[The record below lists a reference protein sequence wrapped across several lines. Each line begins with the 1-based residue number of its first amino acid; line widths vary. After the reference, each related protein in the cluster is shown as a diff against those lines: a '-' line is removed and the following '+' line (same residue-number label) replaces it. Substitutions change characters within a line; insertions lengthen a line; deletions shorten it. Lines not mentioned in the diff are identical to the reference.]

1 MPYDA
6 RRFLR
11 SGRWLI
17 LLSAAMLLVAGVA
30 QAEPAKIRV
39 AIGGAA
45 EDQFWLQLARPDLA
59 PHAGKS
65 YVTEYTRFAGA
76 APRFQAFE
84 AGAIDIA
91 TSSAN
96 GALFAA
102 GEGVEFKMIASL
114 TREGERGFYT
124 RFMVLN
130 NSPLKSVKDLK
141 GKTIGINAFSGSG
154 HLWTRTAL
162 EVNGLAESDVTIVP
176 LPFPAQGEAVKSR
189 KVDVGMF
196 PQPFYTMVEKEGL
209 MRELYSSKTGV
220 PFEEE
225 LILLIAKQE
234 FLTKNA
240 AAVRDL
246 LADLVV
252 VNKYYSEHNKEA
264 KRALIDAKMVRL
276 DPETYFA
283 MKEYYRDPGARIDA
297 QALDKMQQMQI
308 KAGFQK
314 NQADLSKY
322 IDMSYLPK

>member
-1 MPYDA
+1 MP
-6 RRFLR
+6 
-11 SGRWLI
+11 
-17 LLSAAMLLVAGVA
+17 
-30 QAEPAKIRV
+30 PAWRKPSRLKIRV
-39 AIGGAA
+39 GHGGAA
-45 EDQFWLQLARPDLA
+45 EDQFWLQLVRPDLA

-65 YVTEYTRFAGA
+65 YVTEHTRFAGA

-84 AGAIDIA
+84 AGALDISTA
-91 TSSAN
+91 SAN

-102 GEGVEFKMIASL
+102 GEGVQFKMIASL

-124 RFMVLN
+124 RFMVLK
-130 NSPLKSVKDLK
+130 NSPIKTMKDLK
-141 GKTIGINAFSGSG
+141 GKTISINAFSGSG
-154 HLWTRTAL
+154 HLWTRAAL
-162 EVNGLAESDVTIVP
+162 EVNGMSEKDMTIVP
-176 LPFPAQGEAVKSR
+176 LPFPAQAEAVKSG

-246 LADLVV
+246 LSDLVV
-252 VNKYYSEHNKEA
+252 VNKWYSEHNKEA
-264 KRALIDAKMVRL
+264 KQALIDAKMVRL
-276 DPETYFA
+276 DPQTYFA

-297 QALDKMQQMQI
+297 QALDKMQHMQI

-314 NQADLSKY
+314 NRADLSQY

>member
-1 MPYDA
+1 MQFDA
-6 RRFLR
+6 TPFRRFA
-11 SGRWLI
+11 RWSF
-17 LLSAAMLLVAGVA
+17 LLSGAVVVVASVA
-30 QAEPAKIRV
+30 RAEPAKIRV

-45 EDQFWLQLARPDLA
+45 EEQFWLQLVRPDLA

-65 YVTEYTRFAGA
+65 YVTEYTRFPGA

-91 TSSAN
+91 TASAN

-102 GEGVEFKMIASL
+102 GENVEFKMIASL
-114 TREGERGFYT
+114 TRESERGFYT

-130 NSPLKSVKDLK
+130 TSPLKSVKDLK

-154 HLWTRTAL
+154 HLWTRAAL
-162 EVNGLAESDVTIVP
+162 EVNGMSENDVTIVP

-234 FLTKNA
+234 FLSKNT

-252 VNKYYSEHNKEA
+252 VNKYYGEHNRQA
-264 KRALIDAKMVRL
+264 KQALIDAKVMRL
-276 DPETYFA
+276 DPEIYFA
-283 MKEYYRDPGARIDA
+283 MKEYYREPGARIDP
-297 QALDKMQQMQI
+297 QALEKMQDMQI

-314 NQADLSKY
+314 SRADLSKY
-322 IDMSYLPK
+322 VDMSYLPN